1 MYTLYIADT
10 AIGTTSNTVTVQ
22 SLEPFTLYGY
32 TLEACTDVGCA
43 NSTMGSVFTIEGVP
57 VGLSAPSLVGLS
69 STRVQASWT
78 NPSQPNGV
86 ITRYELFRVFGQD
99 LSQTELIANS
109 SQLSGVADGLLPNT
123 LYFFKV
129 VAYNSVGSV
138 TTNVSSITTPE
149 DTPEQVFPLV
159 LTVANSTSLLITWQE
174 PLQPNGIIT
183 SYTLFR
189 DDTSIFIGVTTD
201 FTFLDT
207 GLDPF
212 TEYEYFIVACT
223 AEGCGASTSTTETT
237 DEAVPELI
245 QQPEVTSF
253 SSNSASI
260 LVKPV
265 GQPNG
270 LVTYILRISGEFL
283 LDYNGDLRITMVE
296 TRVIFNHS
304 IPAEAVVGDLI
315 PFTDYTVWVEVI
327 NTAGS
332 VFSEMDIFTTS
343 QAGQYHY
350 IE

>member
-1 MYTLYIADT
+1 MYTVYIADT
-10 AIGTTSNTVTVQ
+10 AIGTTSNTVTAH

-43 NSTMGSVFTIEGVP
+43 NSSMGSVFTIEGVP

-99 LSQTELIANS
+99 LSQTELIANTT
-109 SQLSGVADGLLPNT
+109 QLFGVATGLVPNT
-123 LYFFKV
+123 LYYFKV
-129 VAYNSVGSV
+129 IAYNSVGSV
-138 TTNVSSITTPE
+138 TSNVSSITTPE
-149 DTPEQVFPLV
+149 DTPEQVLPPV
-159 LTVANSTSLLITWQE
+159 LTVVNSTSLLITWQE
-174 PLQPNGIIT
+174 PLQPNGIII

-189 DDTSIFIGVTTD
+189 DGTSIFIGVTD
-201 FTFLDT
+201 FSFLDT

-223 AEGCGASTSTTETT
+223 AEGCGASTSTSENT
-237 DEAVPELI
+237 DEAIPESV
-245 QQPEVTSF
+245 QQPEITSF

-283 LDYNGDLRITMVE
+283 LGYNGDIRITTVE
-296 TRVIFNHS
+296 TRVIFNNN
-304 IPAEAVVGDLI
+304 IPGEAVVADLI
-315 PFTDYTVWVEVI
+315 PFTDYTVWVEVM

-332 VFSEMDIFTTS
+332 VFSEIDVFTTS
-343 QAGQYHY
+343 QAGQYHN
-350 IE
+350 IQ